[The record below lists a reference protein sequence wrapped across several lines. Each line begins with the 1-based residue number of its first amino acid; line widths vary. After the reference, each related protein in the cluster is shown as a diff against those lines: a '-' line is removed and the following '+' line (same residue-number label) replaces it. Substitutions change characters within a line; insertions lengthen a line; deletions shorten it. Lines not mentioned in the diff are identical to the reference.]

1 MSEQHNKEPKKY
13 YEYYYTWGMAEAMRK
28 KHRKNGR
35 DVCMEPFFVKPDG
48 LKKWVIWY
56 YRQKDT
62 RTIPT
67 TYARYYDK

>member
-1 MSEQHNKEPKKY
+1 MSEQHNKPPKKY
-13 YEYYYTWGMAEAMRK
+13 YEYYYTWRMAEAMRK

-35 DVCMEPFFVKPDG
+35 DVCIKPSLTMSDN
-48 LKKWVIWY
+48 LKRWVIWY

-67 TYARYYDK
+67 SYARYYDK